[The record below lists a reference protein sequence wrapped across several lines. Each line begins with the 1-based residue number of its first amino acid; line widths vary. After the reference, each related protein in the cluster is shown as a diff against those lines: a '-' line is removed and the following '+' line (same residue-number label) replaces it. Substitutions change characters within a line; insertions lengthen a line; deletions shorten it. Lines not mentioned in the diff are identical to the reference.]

1 VPPRAGRPRLTRNVF
16 DFEDTSTSAPSDAV
30 LDTSF
35 IVNAL
40 IPSEPLHAAS
50 NAFMLALVQAST
62 TIYYNRLVELELA
75 ETAFKIAVK
84 EQHGPKAWPSKR
96 TDGRVRRRA
105 GRLTTALLQS
115 WNDLLSTTPHLCV
128 ELHEVVDEVP
138 SIMTRYGLA
147 SMDAA
152 HAATAAYV
160 GDVAMVTCDAGF
172 GAVPERSLPLYVDAS
187 RVRSV
192 RRRRGG
198 AA

>member
-1 VPPRAGRPRLTRNVF
+1 
-16 DFEDTSTSAPSDAV
+16 
-30 LDTSF
+30 
-35 IVNAL
+35 
-40 IPSEPLHAAS
+40 
-50 NAFMLALVQAST
+50 MLALVQGGS

-84 EQHGPKAWPSKR
+84 EQHGPKAWPAKR
-96 TDGRVRRRA
+96 SDGRVRRRA
-105 GRLTTALLQS
+105 GRLTTALLKS
-115 WNDLLSTTPHLCV
+115 WSDLLSTTPHLCV
-128 ELHEVVDEVP
+128 ELQEIAAYVP

-160 GDVAMVTCDAGF
+160 GDVAIITSDAGF
-172 GAVPERSLPLYVDAS
+172 GAVPEQILPLYVDAS